1 MKQRLV
7 IPEILDS
14 LAADDPRAMRSRRDL
29 ALINSIMGN
38 YRWLSGKMRAAD
50 QASPHHW
57 IEMGSGDGP
66 LAGAFGSS
74 SERVTGLDFAPRPP
88 DWPTAW
94 QWARGDLFET
104 LPDAL
109 QEAGESGVVANLF
122 LHHFDDT
129 MLTSLGI
136 ILNDRVS
143 RLLFVEPAREML
155 FRVLGYGLFPVVNA
169 VTRHDLQVSIGAG
182 FRRGELATM
191 LGLDHSWQTRD
202 TVTPLGA
209 YRFEA
214 WKR

>member
-1 MKQRLV
+1 VKQRHV

-14 LAADDPRAMRSRRDL
+14 LATDDPRARRSRRDL
-29 ALINSIMGN
+29 ALINAIMGN

-50 QASPHHW
+50 KETPHHW
-57 IEMGSGDGP
+57 IETGSGDGP
-66 LAGAFGSS
+66 LAGAFSGSPGK
-74 SERVTGLDFAPRPP
+74 VTGLDLAPRPP
-88 DWPTAW
+88 GWPTAW
-94 QWARGDLFET
+94 KWARGDLFET
-104 LPDAL
+104 LPDTL
-109 QEAGESGVVANLF
+109 REAGPSGLVANLF

>member
-1 MKQRLV
+1 
-7 IPEILDS
+7 
-14 LAADDPRAMRSRRDL
+14 
-29 ALINSIMGN
+29 
-38 YRWLSGKMRAAD
+38 
-50 QASPHHW
+50 
-57 IEMGSGDGP
+57 
-66 LAGAFGSS
+66 
-74 SERVTGLDFAPRPP
+74 
-88 DWPTAW
+88 
-94 QWARGDLFET
+94 
-104 LPDAL
+104 
-109 QEAGESGVVANLF
+109 
-122 LHHFDDT
+122 